1 MRGAE
6 CSRHTRFRIR
16 DEDGAKTDPI
26 CGQTRFPS
34 ARLRPLPAQLQSEP
48 SYFLPIEREGGRERE
63 RSVFFGRNL
72 YRRLSIIIR
81 GARSFF
87 SSSLLPPRGKE
98 GKLHERNLPR
108 YRKPFRC
115 RADASNLCRVNDRLV
130 KIEKSL
136 AGCLSRASSRF
147 LADPS
152 SCPFTAIFRFRP

>member
-34 ARLRPLPAQLQSEP
+34 ARLRPLPAQLQREP
-48 SYFLPIEREGGRERE
+48 SYFLPIEREAGRERDRCSLEAAFRLLFAAHDPSSPLPSTE
-63 RSVFFGRNL
+63 RR
-72 YRRLSIIIR
+72 
-81 GARSFF
+81 
-87 SSSLLPPRGKE
+87 KE

>member
-1 MRGAE
+1 MEQSAAGTHVSVYATKTERK
-6 CSRHTRFRIR
+6 RIR
-16 DEDGAKTDPI
+16 SADRRA
-26 CGQTRFPS
+26 FPP
-34 ARLRPLPAQLQSEP
+34 LGFVHFRPNFKANRVIFYRSR
-48 SYFLPIEREGGRERE
+48 EREGGRERDRCSLGETFTAVFRLLFAAHDPSSPLPSTE
-63 RSVFFGRNL
+63 RR
-72 YRRLSIIIR
+72 
-81 GARSFF
+81 
-87 SSSLLPPRGKE
+87 KE